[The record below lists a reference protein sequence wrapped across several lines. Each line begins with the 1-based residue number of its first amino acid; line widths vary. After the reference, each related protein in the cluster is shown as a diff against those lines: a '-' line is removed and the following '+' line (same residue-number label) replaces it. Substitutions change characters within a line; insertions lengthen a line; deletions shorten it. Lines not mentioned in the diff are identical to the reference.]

1 MLVTIHQPE
10 HFPYMGFF
18 EKMKESDLFILLDDV
33 QYKKNNWQNR
43 NKFLNKNGVEEF
55 FGVQVESGS
64 TKKLIKDVNVVD
76 GQWRSK
82 VVKKLKHN
90 FNIDFTKIYSGNS
103 LLEINLQT
111 INWVRKK
118 LNISTPMLYSST
130 LNINT
135 KGTQRLVDI
144 CKKVN
149 ATEYLSGQG
158 GKDYLD
164 VSLFEN
170 EKIKIIYHKPNLKN
184 YYSAI
189 YNVKTI

>member
-1 MLVTIHQPE
+1 MLH
-10 HFPYMGFF
+10 
-18 EKMKESDLFILLDDV
+18 
-33 QYKKNNWQNR
+33 
-43 NKFLNKNGVEEF
+43 
-55 FGVQVESGS
+55 
-64 TKKLIKDVNVVD
+64 
-76 GQWRSK
+76 
-82 VVKKLKHN
+82 
-90 FNIDFTKIYSGNS
+90 
-103 LLEINLQT
+103 
-111 INWVRKK
+111 
-118 LNISTPMLYSST
+118 SST